1 MQREDNDMPRD
12 SFFQN
17 NDLNINDAI
26 DEEMV
31 GGDVI
36 VNYESNNNQNAY
48 PDELNMDSFIN

>member
-17 NDLNINDAI
+17 DNMNINDRI
-26 DEEMV
+26 DEGMV
-31 GGDVI
+31 GGDII
-36 VNYESNNNQNAY
+36 VNYESNNNQNSY